1 METEAFEET
10 LDLNGA
16 SSDSDEMTPQKKGGN
31 ESALIWR
38 NENASR
44 REAARRLDILAQRVA
59 AREAKLYGELGY
71 EEIDELWL
79 RQQVDASVGPPLHAL
94 NTAQPPPPRLSVVAP
109 GAEEGGDGGGGR
121 GAETQLKKANGE
133 VREGGGWRGGTG
145 GQRAER
151 MADGEVEGESREGME
166 EEEQSGG
173 QGVEEW
179 AGEEEEGEREIE
191 SEADAMS
198 GMSDS
203 EMDGLHY
210 LRPSSWLPEGE
221 TGSAILTQILASQY
235 PSIFTR

>member
-1 METEAFEET
+1 M
-10 LDLNGA
+10 
-16 SSDSDEMTPQKKGGN
+16 
-31 ESALIWR
+31 
-38 NENASR
+38 
-44 REAARRLDILAQRVA
+44 RRLDVLAQRVA

-109 GAEEGGDGGGGR
+109 GAEEGGDGGGRR

-235 PSIFTR
+235 PSISTR